1 MGNIKGRVAA
11 LPLAALMLLT
21 AVGPVTAFAADQSSQ
36 HLRGI
41 VFDPTGEHPAIV
53 NGEMVLVETYK
64 VPTSM
69 IPMSSSRIRSNSA
82 VTSLN

>member
-21 AVGPVTAFAADQSSQ
+21 AVGPVTAFAADQVKPNISAASY
-36 HLRGI
+36 LI
-41 VFDPTGEHPAIV
+41 PTESTQAIV

-69 IPMSSSRIRSNSA
+69 DPQ
-82 VTSLN
+82 